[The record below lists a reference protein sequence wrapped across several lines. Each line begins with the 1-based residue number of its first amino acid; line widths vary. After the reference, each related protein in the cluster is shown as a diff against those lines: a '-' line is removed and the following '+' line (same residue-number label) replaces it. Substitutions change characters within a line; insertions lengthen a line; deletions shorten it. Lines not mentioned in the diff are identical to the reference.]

1 MFKWNPLH
9 QEVTCR
15 KEQQQLANGGVVVSS
30 KSSKILDN
38 LHYTRE
44 HEWASLEPDGT
55 VKVGIT
61 DHAQESLHE
70 VVYVELPK
78 MGSKVKK
85 SDVLGTVE
93 SVKAVSEVYSPVS
106 GEVVGVNTSLEN
118 SPELVNK
125 DPYGD
130 GWIAVMRPSDFG
142 AEMKMLLSPKD
153 YAALLSE

>member
-1 MFKWNPLH
+1 L
-9 QEVTCR
+9 
-15 KEQQQLANGGVVVSS
+15 SS
-30 KSSKILDN
+30 KGSKIPEN
-38 LHYTRE
+38 LHYTKE

-55 VKVGIT
+55 VRVGIT

-85 SDVLGTVE
+85 SDLLGTVE

-125 DPYGD
+125 DPYGE
-130 GWIAVMRPSDFG
+130 GWIAVLRPSDI
-142 AEMKMLLSPKD
+142 AEVKMLLSPKD
-153 YAALLSE
+153 YAALLLE